1 MDNNL
6 VLANNQAAI
15 NAIRATGA
23 KQLILAPGG
32 GWTGGHSWTTGY
44 AGNTPPNSEVMVK
57 LTDSLNN
64 TAFDI
69 HEYLDSD
76 FSGGHALCSQPAA
89 TNLAGVTSWLKTNG
103 FKAMI
108 TEFGGSNGTQCET
121 YITDMVKYME
131 TNPEY
136 IGWTAW
142 AAGPLWGSY
151 SPCCTDSQ
159 AWGSLEPGS
168 KASDGSPGLYTTVWL
183 KLIQPLLPTT
193 LQKTGLS
200 HVNGPA
206 GGSSSSTT
214 ISATTSQT
222 KTTTSRRTTVSYSSI
237 WISASF

>member
-23 KQLILAPGG
+23 KQLIIAPGG
-32 GWTGGHSWTTGY
+32 GWTGGHSWTSGY
-44 AGNTPPNSEVMVK
+44 SGNTPPNSEVMIK
-57 LTDSLNN
+57 LTDPANN
-64 TAFDI
+64 TAFDV

-76 FSGGHALCSQPAA
+76 YSGGHALCSQSAA
-89 TNLAGVTSWLKTNG
+89 TGLADLTSWLRTNG

-108 TEFGGSNGTQCET
+108 TEFGGSNGTQCES
-121 YITDMVKYME
+121 YITDMIKYMAD
-131 TNPEY
+131 NPEY

-168 KASDGSPGLYTTVWL
+168 TAADGSPGLYTTVWQ

-193 LQKTGLS
+193 LQRTGIS
-200 HVNGPA
+200 SVKGPS
-206 GGSSSSTT
+206 GNSSSSTT
-214 ISATTSQT
+214 KSKTATITAST
-222 KTTTSRRTTVSYSSI
+222 KTTTSIRVTVS
-237 WISASF
+237 